1 MPGPVYKFAAVGGFG
16 KKQAHKTI
24 HRKAARLRA
33 KAAKTKGGK

>member
-1 MPGPVYKFAAVGGFG
+1 MARPLYKFAAAGGFG

-33 KAAKTKGGK
+33 KAAKKKGGK